1 MTIAAPARVPRR
13 LLWAVVAASLI
24 TMISLGVRATIGLF
38 LTPISDALDSPR
50 AVFALAVAIQNLVWG
65 LGQPVAGAL
74 ADRFGSGR
82 VLVIGSGI
90 YAGGMVLMAN
100 STTAVGLYVSGGFIV
115 GLGLA
120 AASFSV
126 VLAAVGRIAP
136 PERRSMALGIVTAM
150 GSVGHFV
157 LVPVAQA
164 WISDLGWQTAMVILG
179 VIALSIVLAVRP
191 VRGSA
196 AEVSGE
202 AEADRVPLRQDL
214 ARAARSKHYVLLN
227 AAFFVCGFHV
237 TFIATHLP
245 AYAGD
250 VGVATAAAATALSL
264 VGLFNIGG
272 SLAAGALGQR
282 YSKTRLLSIIYGAR
296 AVVIT
301 AFVLTP
307 ISATT
312 IVVFGALMGVLW
324 LSTVP
329 LTSGI
334 VVQQFGTTHS
344 GTLFGIVF
352 MSHQVGAFIGAW
364 MGGAVVDATASYLP
378 AWWTAVGLGVF
389 AAIVHLFI
397 DDGPVAPY
405 APVVG
410 RRWRVAPTTGA
421 LLLVLA
427 MAVGPF
433 LDTRRPAVASDAPYL
448 CVLHPTDVRLL
459 AR

>member
-1 MTIAAPARVPRR
+1 MTLAASPRASRR
-13 LLWAVVAASLI
+13 LLWAVVAGSLV
-24 TMISLGVRATIGLF
+24 TMISLGVRATFGLF
-38 LTPISDALDSPR
+38 LDPISNALDSPR

-82 VLVIGSGI
+82 VLVIGAAI
-90 YAGGMVLMAN
+90 YAGGMSMMAG
-100 STTAVGLYVSGGFIV
+100 STTPLGLYVSGGFIV

-136 PERRSMALGIVTAM
+136 PERRSLALGVVTAM
-150 GSVGHFV
+150 GSVGHFL
-157 LVPVAQA
+157 LVPITQA
-164 WISDLGWQTAMVILG
+164 WISDLGWQTSLFVLA
-179 VIALSIVLAVRP
+179 VIALSIVFLVRP
-191 VRGSA
+191 VRGNA
-196 AEVSGE
+196 AQVSGE
-202 AEADRVPLRQDL
+202 AEGERVPLRQDL
-214 ARAARSKHYVLLN
+214 ARAGRSRHYLLLN

-250 VGVATAAAATALSL
+250 VGVATTAAATSLSL
-264 VGLFNIGG
+264 IGLFNIGG

-296 AVVIT
+296 AVVIA

-312 IVVFGALMGVLW
+312 TIVFGALMGLLW

-334 VVQQFGTTHS
+334 VVQQFGTAHS

-352 MSHQVGAFIGAW
+352 ASHQVGAFIGAW

-389 AAIVHLFI
+389 AAVVHLFI
-397 DDGPVAPY
+397 NDGPVPPY
-405 APVVG
+405 APVVR

-427 MAVGPF
+427 LAIGPF
-433 LDTRRPAVASDAPYL
+433 LDVGRPAVAGDTPFI
-448 CVLHPTDVRLL
+448 CVLHPNQVGGG
-459 AR
+459 AG